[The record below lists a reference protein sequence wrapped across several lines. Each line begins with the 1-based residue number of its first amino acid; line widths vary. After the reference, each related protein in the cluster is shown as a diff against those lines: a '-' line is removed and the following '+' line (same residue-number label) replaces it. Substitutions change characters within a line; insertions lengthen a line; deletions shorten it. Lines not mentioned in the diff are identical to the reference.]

1 MMMQTMTF
9 SAALLAGFMASGHC
23 LGMCG
28 PMTALAAAPGKNAT
42 GRRAL
47 AYNAGRLAS
56 YSFIGAAF
64 GYLGFALGDA
74 AGIARWS
81 VVLRVALG
89 AVMLLIGLQLLRR
102 RGGASAFERFGTRI
116 WARLA
121 PLTRHLNPAGRSV
134 DLFAMGLLWGWLP
147 CGMVY
152 SMLAVAAVSGSASS
166 GAGVMLAFGLGTL
179 PALLGLSLA
188 GSRLRLLRSLKS
200 RRALGLGMILAGI
213 WMAAMPLYAT
223 LGEQDDGTH
232 APHQHM
238 HHH

>member
-28 PMTALAAAPGKNAT
+28 PMTALAAAPGHTAT
-42 GRRAL
+42 GMRAL
-47 AYNAGRLAS
+47 AYNSGRLVS
-56 YSFIGAAF
+56 YSIIGAVF

-74 AGIARWS
+74 AGVARWS
-81 VVLRVALG
+81 VILRIALG
-89 AVMLLIGLQLLRR
+89 VVMLLIGLQLLRR
-102 RGGASAFERFGTRI
+102 RGGASVFERLGMRI

-121 PLTRHLNPAGRSV
+121 PLTRHLNPAGRTV

-152 SMLAVAAVSGSASS
+152 SMLAVAAVSGSAVH
-166 GAGVMLAFGLGTL
+166 GASVMLAFGLGTL

-188 GSRLRLLRSLKS
+188 GTRLHVLRSLHS
-200 RRALGLGMILAGI
+200 RRALGLGLILAGL
-213 WMAAMPLYAT
+213 WMAAMPLYST
-223 LGEQDDGTH
+223 LGAAEDGAH
-232 APHQHM
+232 AHHHM